1 MSNYIIDS
9 KKYNH
14 IIMSFNNRTFKDNR
28 TGEVV
33 RVIDSFE
40 NIAIL
45 ENKTKIDTRR
55 LMDTNHFTEQVDP
68 ASFFNNQNAY
78 DSLFEKIKTIP
89 SENIPDENGEVR
101 PNVSIDTNYR
111 PTDDDSAVIY
121 GSIDDEKEELARK
134 YGINPD
140 NTQSVA
146 RQNEAFA
153 KILEDSDELDEL
165 PTIPEPRQIVNDEP
179 PVQRVEIDRDNGK
192 VVVNGKNSEPVYSK
206 PKEDPIY
213 TMFRGVKRSV
223 EFSLDLKLENKIPR
237 LDFIE
242 MMEDSYEKSII
253 DFLADEFMRELL
265 KDPKSL
271 KESIKAKI
279 KDMVYGKPKRAVAK
293 KPVAKTVAKTVTKRP
308 VVKKNITEHTIEELA
323 NNMQGNRNSPISKI
337 VKKETEQ
344 Q

>member
-1 MSNYIIDS
+1 MSL
-9 KKYNH
+9 
-14 IIMSFNNRTFKDNR
+14 NNRTFKDNT
-28 TGEVV
+28 TGEILKVV
-33 RVIDSFE
+33 DSFE
-40 NIAIL
+40 NIAYL

-55 LMDTNHFTEQVDP
+55 LVDPNYFTEQVDP
-68 ASFFNNQNAY
+68 TSFFNNQNAY

-101 PNVSIDTNYR
+101 PNISIDNTYR
-111 PTDDDSAVIY
+111 PDDDDSAIIY
-121 GSIDDEKEELARK
+121 GSIDDEREELARK
-134 YGINPD
+134 YGVNLD
-140 NTQSVA
+140 NNQSITK
-146 RQNEAFA
+146 QNEAFA

-165 PTIPEPRQIVNDEP
+165 PTVPAPKQVINDEP
-179 PVQRVEIDRDNGK
+179 PVQRVEIDRDNGT
-192 VVVNGKNSEPVYSK
+192 VIVNGQDTEPVYSK

-223 EFSLDLKLENKIPR
+223 EFSIDLKLENKIPR

-265 KDPKSL
+265 KDPKAL
-271 KESIKAKI
+271 KESIKSKK
-279 KDMVYGKPKRAVAK
+279 KDMVYGKPKRVVAK
-293 KPVAKTVAKTVTKRP
+293 KPVAKKPVAKTVTKRP

-323 NNMQGNRNSPISKI
+323 NNMPGNRNTPISKI

>member
-1 MSNYIIDS
+1 MSL
-9 KKYNH
+9 
-14 IIMSFNNRTFKDNR
+14 NNRTFKDNT
-28 TGEVV
+28 TGEILKLV
-33 RVIDSFE
+33 DSFE
-40 NIAIL
+40 NIAYL

-55 LMDTNHFTEQVDP
+55 LVDPNYFTEQVDP
-68 ASFFNNQNAY
+68 TSFFNNQNAY

-101 PNVSIDTNYR
+101 PNLSIDNTYR
-111 PTDDDSAVIY
+111 PADDDSAVIY
-121 GSIDDEKEELARK
+121 GSIDDEREELARK
-134 YGINPD
+134 YGVNLD
-140 NTQSVA
+140 NNQSITK
-146 RQNEAFA
+146 QNEAFA

-165 PTIPEPRQIVNDEP
+165 PTVPAPKQVINDEP
-179 PVQRVEIDRDNGK
+179 PVQRVEIDRDNGT
-192 VVVNGKNSEPVYSK
+192 VIVNGQDTEPVYSK

-223 EFSLDLKLENKIPR
+223 EFSIDLKLENKIPR

-265 KDPKSL
+265 KDPKAL
-271 KESIKAKI
+271 KESIKSKI
-279 KDMVYGKPKRAVAK
+279 KDMVYGKPKRVVAK
-293 KPVAKTVAKTVTKRP
+293 KPVAKKPVAKTVTKRP

-323 NNMQGNRNSPISKI
+323 NNMPGNRNTPISKI

>member
-1 MSNYIIDS
+1 
-9 KKYNH
+9 
-14 IIMSFNNRTFKDNR
+14 
-28 TGEVV
+28 
-33 RVIDSFE
+33 
-40 NIAIL
+40 
-45 ENKTKIDTRR
+45 
-55 LMDTNHFTEQVDP
+55 MDPT
-68 ASFFNNQNAY
+68 SFFNNQNAY

-101 PNVSIDTNYR
+101 PNISIDNTYR
-111 PTDDDSAVIY
+111 PDDDDSAVIY
-121 GSIDDEKEELARK
+121 GSIDDEREELARK
-134 YGINPD
+134 YGVNLD
-140 NTQSVA
+140 NNQSITK
-146 RQNEAFA
+146 QNEAFA

-165 PTIPEPRQIVNDEP
+165 PTVPAPKQVINDEP
-179 PVQRVEIDRDNGK
+179 PVQRVEIDRDNGT
-192 VVVNGKNSEPVYSK
+192 VIVNGQDTEPVYSK

-223 EFSLDLKLENKIPR
+223 EFSIDLKLENKIPR

-265 KDPKSL
+265 KDPKAL
-271 KESIKAKI
+271 KESIKSKI
-279 KDMVYGKPKRAVAK
+279 KDMVYGKPKRVVAK
-293 KPVAKTVAKTVTKRP
+293 KPVAKKPVAKTVTKRP

-323 NNMQGNRNSPISKI
+323 NNMPGNRNTPISKI

>member
-1 MSNYIIDS
+1 MSL
-9 KKYNH
+9 
-14 IIMSFNNRTFKDNR
+14 NNRTFKDNT
-28 TGEVV
+28 TGEILKVV
-33 RVIDSFE
+33 DSFE
-40 NIAIL
+40 NIAYL

-55 LMDTNHFTEQVDP
+55 LVDPNYFTEQVDP
-68 ASFFNNQNAY
+68 TSFFNNQNAY

-101 PNVSIDTNYR
+101 PNISIDNTYR
-111 PTDDDSAVIY
+111 PDDDDSAVIY
-121 GSIDDEKEELARK
+121 GSIDDEREELARK
-134 YGINPD
+134 YGVNLD
-140 NTQSVA
+140 NNQSIIK
-146 RQNEAFA
+146 QNEAFA

-165 PTIPEPRQIVNDEP
+165 PTVPAPKQVINDEP
-179 PVQRVEIDRDNGK
+179 PVQRVEIDRDNGT
-192 VVVNGKNSEPVYSK
+192 VIVNGQDTEPVYSK

-223 EFSLDLKLENKIPR
+223 EFSIDLKLENKIPR

-265 KDPKSL
+265 KDPKAL
-271 KESIKAKI
+271 KESIKSKI
-279 KDMVYGKPKRAVAK
+279 KDMVYGKPKRVVAKKPVAK
-293 KPVAKTVAKTVTKRP
+293 KPVAKTVTKRP
-308 VVKKNITEHTIEELA
+308 IVKKNITEHTIEELA
-323 NNMQGNRNSPISKI
+323 NNMPGNRNTPISKI

>member
-1 MSNYIIDS
+1 
-9 KKYNH
+9 
-14 IIMSFNNRTFKDNR
+14 MSFNNRTFKDNR

-33 RVIDSFE
+33 KVIDSFE

-55 LMDTNHFTEQVDP
+55 LMDPNHFTEQVDP
-68 ASFFNNQNAY
+68 TAFFNTQNAY
-78 DSLFEKIKTIP
+78 NDLFEKIKTIP
-89 SENIPDENGEVR
+89 SENIPDENGEIR
-101 PNVSIDTNYR
+101 PNVTIDNNYR

-134 YGINPD
+134 YGVSLD
-140 NTQSVA
+140 NNQSVA

-153 KILEDSDELDEL
+153 KILEDSEELDEL

-179 PVQRVEIDRDNGK
+179 PIQRVEIDRDNGS
-192 VVVNGKNSEPVYSK
+192 VEVNGTRSEPVYTK

-253 DFLADEFMRELL
+253 DFLAEEFMRELL
-265 KDPKSL
+265 KDPKTL
-271 KESIKAKI
+271 KERIKVKI
-279 KDMVYGKPKRAVAK
+279 KEMVYDKPTPKRAVTK
-293 KPVAKTVAKTVTKRP
+293 KPVSKPVAKPVAKRTTQ
-308 VVKKNITEHTIEELA
+308 KKDISETPTD
-323 NNMQGNRNSPISKI
+323 NMPGHRNTPAAPKKTRT
-337 VKKETEQ
+337 KKETEQ

>member
-1 MSNYIIDS
+1 
-9 KKYNH
+9 
-14 IIMSFNNRTFKDNR
+14 MSFNNRTFKDNR

-33 RVIDSFE
+33 KVIDSFE

-55 LMDTNHFTEQVDP
+55 LMDPNHFTEQVDP
-68 ASFFNNQNAY
+68 ASFFNTQNAY

-89 SENIPDENGEVR
+89 TDRIPDDNGEIR
-101 PNVSIDTNYR
+101 PNVSVDNNYR
-111 PTDDDSAVIY
+111 PTEDDSAVIY
-121 GSIDDEKEELARK
+121 GTIDDEKEELARK
-134 YGINPD
+134 YGVSMD

-153 KILEDSDELDEL
+153 KILEDSEELDEL

-179 PVQRVEIDRDNGK
+179 PIQRVEIDRDNGT
-192 VVVNGKNSEPVYSK
+192 VALNGQNSEPVYTK

-223 EFSLDLKLENKIPR
+223 EFSIDLKLENKIPR

-253 DFLADEFMRELL
+253 DFLADEFMAELL

-271 KESIKAKI
+271 KESIKSKI
-279 KDMVYGKPKRAVAK
+279 REMVYKKSVAK
-293 KPVAKTVAKTVTKRP
+293 KPVAKKPVAKKPVAKPVAKRTTP
-308 VVKKNITEHTIEELA
+308 KKDILETPTENISEHINPTPA
-323 NNMQGNRNSPISKI
+323 PKRTRT
-337 VKKETEQ
+337 KKETEQ

>member
-1 MSNYIIDS
+1 
-9 KKYNH
+9 
-14 IIMSFNNRTFKDNR
+14 MSFNNRTFKDNR

-33 RVIDSFE
+33 KVIDSFE

-55 LMDTNHFTEQVDP
+55 LMDPNHFTEQVDP
-68 ASFFNNQNAY
+68 STFFDTQNAY
-78 DSLFEKIKTIP
+78 NDLFEKIKTIP
-89 SENIPDENGEVR
+89 TDKIPDENGEIR
-101 PNVSIDTNYR
+101 TNVNIDNSYR
-111 PTDDDSAVIY
+111 PPVEDDSAVIY

-134 YGINPD
+134 YGINMD
-140 NTQSVA
+140 TQSVA

-153 KILEDSDELDEL
+153 KILEDSEELDEL
-165 PTIPEPRQIVNDEP
+165 PKTPAPRQIVNDEP
-179 PVQRVEIDRDNGK
+179 PIQRVEIDRDNGT
-192 VVVNGKNSEPVYSK
+192 VIVNGTEEEPVYTK

-265 KDPKSL
+265 KDPKNL
-271 KESIKAKI
+271 KESIKSKI
-279 KDMVYGKPKRAVAK
+279 KEMVYGKPAPKRTVAK
-293 KPVAKTVAKTVTKRP
+293 KPVAKKPVAKPVAKRTTP
-308 VVKKNITEHTIEELA
+308 KKDLTNPPAAGKTRT
-323 NNMQGNRNSPISKI
+323 
-337 VKKETEQ
+337 KKETEHND
-344 Q
+344 

>member
-1 MSNYIIDS
+1 
-9 KKYNH
+9 
-14 IIMSFNNRTFKDNR
+14 MSFNNRTFKDNR

-33 RVIDSFE
+33 KVIDSFE

-55 LMDTNHFTEQVDP
+55 LMDPNHFTEQVDP
-68 ASFFNNQNAY
+68 SSFFNTQGAY

-89 SENIPDENGEVR
+89 SENIPDENGEIR
-101 PNVSIDTNYR
+101 PNVSIDNNYR
-111 PTDDDSAVIY
+111 PTEDDSAVIY
-121 GSIDDEKEELARK
+121 GTVDDEKEELARK
-134 YGINPD
+134 YGVSMD
-140 NTQSVA
+140 NNQSVA

-153 KILEDSDELDEL
+153 KILEDSEELNEL
-165 PTIPEPRQIVNDEP
+165 PQVPTPSPIVNDEP
-179 PVQRVEIDRDNGK
+179 PIQRVEIDRDNGT
-192 VVVNGKNSEPVYSK
+192 VVVNGSQQQNSEPVYTK

-223 EFSLDLKLENKIPR
+223 EFNIDLKLENKIPR

-253 DFLADEFMRELL
+253 DFLADEFMAELL

-271 KESIKAKI
+271 KESIKSKI
-279 KDMVYGKPKRAVAK
+279 REMVYGKPVAKRAVAK
-293 KPVAKTVAKTVTKRP
+293 KPVAKKPVAKPVAKRMTP
-308 VVKKNITEHTIEELA
+308 KKDISETPTDNIPTAPKKT
-323 NNMQGNRNSPISKI
+323 RT
-337 VKKETEQ
+337 KKETEQ

>member
-1 MSNYIIDS
+1 MNL
-9 KKYNH
+9 
-14 IIMSFNNRTFKDNR
+14 NNKIFKDNR
-28 TGEVV
+28 TGEVLK
-33 RVIDSFE
+33 VIDSFE

-45 ENKTKIDTRR
+45 ENKTKIDARR
-55 LMDTNHFTEQVDP
+55 LMDPNHFTEQVDP
-68 ASFFNNQNAY
+68 TSFFNNQNAY

-101 PNVSIDTNYR
+101 PNISIDNTYR
-111 PTDDDSAVIY
+111 PDDDDSAVIY
-121 GSIDDEKEELARK
+121 GSIDDEREELARK
-134 YGINPD
+134 YGVNLD
-140 NTQSVA
+140 NNQSIIK
-146 RQNEAFA
+146 QNEAFA

-165 PTIPEPRQIVNDEP
+165 PTVPAPKQVINDEP
-179 PVQRVEIDRDNGK
+179 PVQRVEIDRDNGT
-192 VVVNGKNSEPVYSK
+192 VIVNGQDTEPVYSK

-223 EFSLDLKLENKIPR
+223 EFSIDLKLENKIPR

-265 KDPKSL
+265 KDPKAL
-271 KESIKAKI
+271 KESIKSKI
-279 KDMVYGKPKRAVAK
+279 KDMVYGKPKRVVAK
-293 KPVAKTVAKTVTKRP
+293 KPVAKKPVAKTVTKRP

-323 NNMQGNRNSPISKI
+323 NNMPGNRNTPISKI

>member
-1 MSNYIIDS
+1 MSL
-9 KKYNH
+9 
-14 IIMSFNNRTFKDNR
+14 NNRTFKDNT
-28 TGEVV
+28 TGEILKVV
-33 RVIDSFE
+33 DSFE
-40 NIAIL
+40 NIAYL

-55 LMDTNHFTEQVDP
+55 LVDPNYFTEQVDP
-68 ASFFNNQNAY
+68 TSFFNNQNAY

-101 PNVSIDTNYR
+101 PNISIDNTYR
-111 PTDDDSAVIY
+111 PDDDDSAVIY
-121 GSIDDEKEELARK
+121 GSIDDEREELARK
-134 YGINPD
+134 YGVNLD
-140 NTQSVA
+140 NNQSITK
-146 RQNEAFA
+146 QNEAFA

-165 PTIPEPRQIVNDEP
+165 PTVPAPKQVINDEP
-179 PVQRVEIDRDNGK
+179 PVQRVEIDRDNGT
-192 VVVNGKNSEPVYSK
+192 VIVNGQDTEPVYSK

-223 EFSLDLKLENKIPR
+223 EFSIDLKLENKIPR

-265 KDPKSL
+265 KDPKAL
-271 KESIKAKI
+271 KESIKSKI
-279 KDMVYGKPKRAVAK
+279 KDMVYGKPKRVVAK
-293 KPVAKTVAKTVTKRP
+293 KPVAKKPVAKTVTKRP
-308 VVKKNITEHTIEELA
+308 VVKKNITEHTIEVLA
-323 NNMQGNRNSPISKI
+323 NNMPGNRNTPISKI

>member
-1 MSNYIIDS
+1 MSL
-9 KKYNH
+9 
-14 IIMSFNNRTFKDNR
+14 NNRTFKDNT
-28 TGEVV
+28 TGEILKVV
-33 RVIDSFE
+33 DSFE
-40 NIAIL
+40 NIAYL

-55 LMDTNHFTEQVDP
+55 LVDPNYFTEQVDP
-68 ASFFNNQNAY
+68 TSFFNNQNAY

-101 PNVSIDTNYR
+101 PNISIDNTYR
-111 PTDDDSAVIY
+111 PDDDDSAVIY
-121 GSIDDEKEELARK
+121 GSIDDEREELARK
-134 YGINPD
+134 YGVNLD
-140 NTQSVA
+140 NNQSITK
-146 RQNEAFA
+146 QNEAFA

-165 PTIPEPRQIVNDEP
+165 PTVPAPKQVINDEP
-179 PVQRVEIDRDNGK
+179 PVQRVEIDRDNGT
-192 VVVNGKNSEPVYSK
+192 VIVNGQDTEPVYSK

-223 EFSLDLKLENKIPR
+223 EFSIDLKLENKIPR

-265 KDPKSL
+265 KDPKAL
-271 KESIKAKI
+271 KESIKSKI
-279 KDMVYGKPKRAVAK
+279 KDMVYGKPKRVVAK
-293 KPVAKTVAKTVTKRP
+293 KPVAKKPVAKTVTKRP

-323 NNMQGNRNSPISKI
+323 NNMPGNRNTPISKI

-344 Q
+344 QW

>member
-1 MSNYIIDS
+1 
-9 KKYNH
+9 
-14 IIMSFNNRTFKDNR
+14 MSFNNRTFKDNR

-33 RVIDSFE
+33 KVIDSFE

-101 PNVSIDTNYR
+101 PKVSIDTNYR
-111 PTDDDSAVIY
+111 PTDNDSAVIY

-165 PTIPEPRQIVNDEP
+165 PIIPEPRQIVNDEP
-179 PVQRVEIDRDNGK
+179 PVQRVEIDRDNGT
-192 VVVNGKNSEPVYSK
+192 VVVNGTKQQNSEPVYSK

-253 DFLADEFMRELL
+253 DFLADEFTRELL

-293 KPVAKTVAKTVTKRP
+293 KPT
-308 VVKKNITEHTIEELA
+308 VKKPILKKTITEKTIEELA
-323 NNMQGNRNSPISKI
+323 NSMSDHRNPPTPTKKVR
-337 VKKETEQ
+337 VKKEAEQ

>member
-1 MSNYIIDS
+1 MNL
-9 KKYNH
+9 
-14 IIMSFNNRTFKDNR
+14 NNKIFKDNR
-28 TGEVV
+28 TGEVLK
-33 RVIDSFE
+33 VIDSFE

-45 ENKTKIDTRR
+45 ENKTKIDARR
-55 LMDTNHFTEQVDP
+55 LMDPNHFTEQVDP
-68 ASFFNNQNAY
+68 TSFFNNQNAY

-101 PNVSIDTNYR
+101 PKVSIDTNYR

-153 KILEDSDELDEL
+153 KILEDSDELNEL
-165 PTIPEPRQIVNDEP
+165 PTIAEPRQIVNDEP
-179 PVQRVEIDRDNGK
+179 PVQRVEIDRDNGT
-192 VVVNGKNSEPVYSK
+192 VVINGAKKTKEEPVYIK

-265 KDPKSL
+265 KDPNSL

-279 KDMVYGKPKRAVAK
+279 KDMVYKPKKTVAK
-293 KPVAKTVAKTVTKRP
+293 KPI
-308 VVKKNITEHTIEELA
+308 VKKPILKKTITEKTIEELA
-323 NNMQGNRNSPISKI
+323 NSMPVHRNPPTPTKKVR

>member
-1 MSNYIIDS
+1 MSL
-9 KKYNH
+9 
-14 IIMSFNNRTFKDNR
+14 NNRTFKDNR
-28 TGEVV
+28 TGEVLK
-33 RVIDSFE
+33 VIDSFE

-55 LMDTNHFTEQVDP
+55 LTDPNYFTEQVDP

-89 SENIPDENGEVR
+89 SENIPDDNGEIR
-101 PNVSIDTNYR
+101 PNVSIDNSYR
-111 PTDDDSAVIY
+111 PPVEDDSAIIY
-121 GSIDDEKEELARK
+121 GSVDDEKEELARK
-134 YGINPD
+134 YGVSMD

-153 KILEDSDELDEL
+153 KILEDSEELDEL
-165 PTIPEPRQIVNDEP
+165 PTAPAPRQIVNDEP
-179 PVQRVEIDRDNGK
+179 PVQRVEIDRDNGT
-192 VVVNGKNSEPVYSK
+192 VIINGQDTEPVYSK

-271 KESIKAKI
+271 KESIKSKI
-279 KDMVYGKPKRAVAK
+279 KDMVYGKPKKPVAK
-293 KPVAKTVAKTVTKRP
+293 RSTSKTPVAKTVAKRP
-308 VVKKNITEHTIEELA
+308 VVKKKIVEKTIEELA
-323 NNMQGNRNSPISKI
+323 NNMPGHRNPPNPPS
-337 VKKETEQ
+337 VKKTIKKEAEQ

>member
-1 MSNYIIDS
+1 
-9 KKYNH
+9 
-14 IIMSFNNRTFKDNR
+14 MSFNNRTFKDNR

-33 RVIDSFE
+33 KVIDSFE

-55 LMDTNHFTEQVDP
+55 LMDPNHFTEQVDP
-68 ASFFNNQNAY
+68 ASFFNTQNAY

-89 SENIPDENGEVR
+89 SENIPDDNGEIR
-101 PNVSIDTNYR
+101 PNVSIDNSYR
-111 PTDDDSAVIY
+111 PPVEDDSAIIY
-121 GSIDDEKEELARK
+121 GSVEDEKEELARK
-134 YGINPD
+134 YGVSID
-140 NTQSVA
+140 NNQSVA

-153 KILEDSDELDEL
+153 KILEDSEELDEL
-165 PTIPEPRQIVNDEP
+165 PQIPTPRQIVNDEP
-179 PVQRVEIDRDNGK
+179 PIQRVEIDRDNGT
-192 VVVNGKNSEPVYSK
+192 VAVNGQNSEPVYTK

-253 DFLADEFMRELL
+253 DFLADEFMSELF

-271 KESIKAKI
+271 KESIKVKI
-279 KDMVYGKPKRAVAK
+279 KDMVYGKPAAKRTVAK
-293 KPVAKTVAKTVTKRP
+293 KPVAKKPVAKP
-308 VVKKNITEHTIEELA
+308 VVKRTTPKKD
-323 NNMQGNRNSPISKI
+323 ISETPAPVAPKKTR

>member
-1 MSNYIIDS
+1 
-9 KKYNH
+9 
-14 IIMSFNNRTFKDNR
+14 MSFNNRTFKDNR

-33 RVIDSFE
+33 KVIDSFE

-55 LMDTNHFTEQVDP
+55 LMDPNHFTEQVDP
-68 ASFFNNQNAY
+68 ASFFNTQNAY

-89 SENIPDENGEVR
+89 TDRIPDDNGEIR
-101 PNVSIDTNYR
+101 PNVSVDNNYR
-111 PTDDDSAVIY
+111 PTEDDSAVIY
-121 GSIDDEKEELARK
+121 GTIDDEREELARK
-134 YGINPD
+134 YGVSMD

-153 KILEDSDELDEL
+153 KILEDSEELDEL

-179 PVQRVEIDRDNGK
+179 PIQRVEIDRDNGT
-192 VVVNGKNSEPVYSK
+192 VALNGQNSEPVYTK

-223 EFSLDLKLENKIPR
+223 EFSIDLKLENKIPR

-253 DFLADEFMRELL
+253 DFLADEFMAELL

-271 KESIKAKI
+271 KESIKSKI
-279 KDMVYGKPKRAVAK
+279 REMVYKKSVAK
-293 KPVAKTVAKTVTKRP
+293 KPVAKKP
-308 VVKKNITEHTIEELA
+308 VVKKPVVKPVAKPVAKRTTPKKDILETPTENISEHINPTPA
-323 NNMQGNRNSPISKI
+323 PKRTRT
-337 VKKETEQ
+337 KKETEQ

>member
-1 MSNYIIDS
+1 
-9 KKYNH
+9 
-14 IIMSFNNRTFKDNR
+14 MSFNNRTFKDNR

-33 RVIDSFE
+33 KVIDSFE

-55 LMDTNHFTEQVDP
+55 LMDPNHFTEQVDP
-68 ASFFNNQNAY
+68 SAFFNTQNAY
-78 DSLFEKIKTIP
+78 NDLFEKIKTIP

-101 PNVSIDTNYR
+101 PNVNIDNNYR
-111 PTDDDSAVIY
+111 PPVEDDSAVIY

-153 KILEDSDELDEL
+153 KILEDSEELDEL
-165 PTIPEPRQIVNDEP
+165 PTIPEPRKIVNDEP
-179 PVQRVEIDRDNGK
+179 PVQRVEIDRDNGT
-192 VVVNGKNSEPVYSK
+192 VVVNGQNSEPVYTK

-253 DFLADEFMRELL
+253 DFLADEFMSELF

-271 KESIKAKI
+271 KESIKVKI
-279 KDMVYGKPKRAVAK
+279 KDMVYGKPVAKRSTTKKPVAK
-293 KPVAKTVAKTVTKRP
+293 KPVAKPVAKRTTPKTDISETPTDNMPGHRNP
-308 VVKKNITEHTIEELA
+308 PAAPKKT
-323 NNMQGNRNSPISKI
+323 R

>member
-1 MSNYIIDS
+1 MSL
-9 KKYNH
+9 
-14 IIMSFNNRTFKDNR
+14 NNRTFKDNT
-28 TGEVV
+28 TGEILKVV
-33 RVIDSFE
+33 DSFE
-40 NIAIL
+40 NIAYL

-55 LMDTNHFTEQVDP
+55 LVDPNYFTEQVDP
-68 ASFFNNQNAY
+68 TSFFNNQNAY

-101 PNVSIDTNYR
+101 PNISIDNTYR
-111 PTDDDSAVIY
+111 PDDDDSAVIY
-121 GSIDDEKEELARK
+121 GSIDDEREELARK
-134 YGINPD
+134 YGVNLD
-140 NTQSVA
+140 NNQSITK
-146 RQNEAFA
+146 QNEAFA

-165 PTIPEPRQIVNDEP
+165 PTVPAPKQVINDEP
-179 PVQRVEIDRDNGK
+179 PVQRVEIDRDNGT
-192 VVVNGKNSEPVYSK
+192 VIVNGQNTEPVYSK

-223 EFSLDLKLENKIPR
+223 EFSIDLKLENKIPR

-265 KDPKSL
+265 KDPKAL
-271 KESIKAKI
+271 KESIKSKI
-279 KDMVYGKPKRAVAK
+279 KDMVYGKPKRVVAK
-293 KPVAKTVAKTVTKRP
+293 KPVAKKPVAKTVTKRP

-323 NNMQGNRNSPISKI
+323 NNMPGNRNTPISKI

>member
-1 MSNYIIDS
+1 
-9 KKYNH
+9 
-14 IIMSFNNRTFKDNR
+14 MSFNNRTFKDNR

-33 RVIDSFE
+33 KVIDSFE

-55 LMDTNHFTEQVDP
+55 LMDPNHFTEQVDP
-68 ASFFNNQNAY
+68 SAFFNTQNAY
-78 DSLFEKIKTIP
+78 NDLFEKIKTIP
-89 SENIPDENGEVR
+89 SDRIPDDNGEIR
-101 PNVSIDTNYR
+101 PNVSIDNSYR
-111 PTDDDSAVIY
+111 PPVEDDSAIIY
-121 GSIDDEKEELARK
+121 GSVEDEKEELARK
-134 YGINPD
+134 YGLSMD

-153 KILEDSDELDEL
+153 RILEDSEELDEL
-165 PTIPEPRQIVNDEP
+165 PPVPAPRQIVNDEP
-179 PVQRVEIDRDNGK
+179 PIQRVEIDRDNGT
-192 VVVNGKNSEPVYSK
+192 VVVNGQNSEPVYTK

-253 DFLADEFMRELL
+253 DFLADEFMSELF

-271 KESIKAKI
+271 KESIKEKI
-279 KDMVYGKPKRAVAK
+279 KDMVYGKPVAKRAVVKKPTVKKPTA
-293 KPVAKTVAKTVTKRP
+293 KPVAKRTTPKKDISETPVQVAPKKTR
-308 VVKKNITEHTIEELA
+308 
-323 NNMQGNRNSPISKI
+323 

>member
-1 MSNYIIDS
+1 MSL
-9 KKYNH
+9 
-14 IIMSFNNRTFKDNR
+14 NNRTFKDNI
-28 TGEVV
+28 TGEILKVV
-33 RVIDSFE
+33 DSFE
-40 NIAIL
+40 NIAYL

-55 LMDTNHFTEQVDP
+55 LVDPNYFTEQVDP
-68 ASFFNNQNAY
+68 TSFFNNQNAY

-101 PNVSIDTNYR
+101 PNISIDNTYR
-111 PTDDDSAVIY
+111 PDDDDSAVIY
-121 GSIDDEKEELARK
+121 GSIDDEREELARK
-134 YGINPD
+134 YGVNLD
-140 NTQSVA
+140 NNQSVA
-146 RQNEAFA
+146 KQNEAFA
-153 KILEDSDELDEL
+153 RILEDSEELDEL
-165 PTIPEPRQIVNDEP
+165 PTVPATKQVINDEP
-179 PVQRVEIDRDNGK
+179 PVQRVEIDRDNGT
-192 VVVNGKNSEPVYSK
+192 VIVNGQDTEPVYSK

-271 KESIKAKI
+271 KESIKSKI
-279 KDMVYGKPKRAVAK
+279 KDMVYGKPKKPVAKRAVAK
-293 KPVAKTVAKTVTKRP
+293 KPVAKTVTKRP
-308 VVKKNITEHTIEELA
+308 VVKKNITEQTIEELA
-323 NNMQGNRNSPISKI
+323 NNMPGHRNPPNPPSVKKTI
-337 VKKETEQ
+337 KKETEQ

>member
-1 MSNYIIDS
+1 MNLSNRI
-9 KKYNH
+9 
-14 IIMSFNNRTFKDNR
+14 FKDNR
-28 TGEVV
+28 TGEVLK
-33 RVIDSFE
+33 VIDSFE

-45 ENKTKIDTRR
+45 ENKTKIDARR
-55 LMDTNHFTEQVDP
+55 LMDPNHFTEQVDP
-68 ASFFNNQNAY
+68 SSFFNNQNAY

-89 SENIPDENGEVR
+89 SDQIPDENGETK
-101 PNVSIDTNYR
+101 PIVSIDSTYR
-111 PTDDDSAVIY
+111 PPAEDDSAIIY
-121 GSIDDEKEELARK
+121 GSVEDEKEELARK
-134 YGINPD
+134 YGASIE
-140 NTQSVA
+140 NTQSFA
-146 RQNEAFA
+146 RQKEAFA
-153 KILEDSDELDEL
+153 KILEDSPEIDEL
-165 PTIPEPRQIVNDEP
+165 PPVPEPNREEQEV
-179 PVQRVEIDRDNGK
+179 VQRVEIDRDNGRAK
-192 VVVNGKNSEPVYSK
+192 EAAYEK

-253 DFLADEFMRELL
+253 DFLAEEFTNELL

-279 KDMVYGKPKRAVAK
+279 NEMVYSKSAPKKPAAR
-293 KPVAKTVAKTVTKRP
+293 KPVAKKTTAKPAAKRP
-308 VVKKNITEHTIEELA
+308 ATKKSVEE
-323 NNMQGNRNSPISKI
+323 SPIEGIKPATPKRTR

>member
-1 MSNYIIDS
+1 MNL
-9 KKYNH
+9 
-14 IIMSFNNRTFKDNR
+14 NNKIFKDNR
-28 TGEVV
+28 TGEVLK
-33 RVIDSFE
+33 VIDSFE

-45 ENKTKIDTRR
+45 ENKTKIDARR
-55 LMDTNHFTEQVDP
+55 LMDPNHFTEQVDP
-68 ASFFNNQNAY
+68 TAFFNTQNAY
-78 DSLFEKIKTIP
+78 NDLFEKIKTIP
-89 SENIPDENGEVR
+89 TNTIPDESGEIR
-101 PNVSIDTNYR
+101 PNVNIDNSYR
-111 PTDDDSAVIY
+111 PPVEDDSAIIY

-134 YGINPD
+134 YGVNID
-140 NTQSVA
+140 NNQSVA

-153 KILEDSDELDEL
+153 KILEDSEELDEL

-179 PVQRVEIDRDNGK
+179 PIQRVEIDRDNGTII
-192 VVVNGKNSEPVYSK
+192 VNGSEEQPVYTK

-271 KESIKAKI
+271 KESIKSKI
-279 KDMVYGKPKRAVAK
+279 KEMVYGKPAAKKPTPKKPVAK
-293 KPVAKTVAKTVTKRP
+293 KPVAKPVAKRTTP
-308 VVKKNITEHTIEELA
+308 KKDISETPTIEPKKT
-323 NNMQGNRNSPISKI
+323 RI
-337 VKKETEQ
+337 KKETEQ

>member
-1 MSNYIIDS
+1 MSL
-9 KKYNH
+9 
-14 IIMSFNNRTFKDNR
+14 NNRTFKDNT
-28 TGEVV
+28 TGEILKVV
-33 RVIDSFE
+33 DSFE
-40 NIAIL
+40 NIAYL

-55 LMDTNHFTEQVDP
+55 LVDPNYFTEQVDP
-68 ASFFNNQNAY
+68 TSFFNNQNAY

-101 PNVSIDTNYR
+101 PNISIDNTYR
-111 PTDDDSAVIY
+111 PDDDDSAVIY
-121 GSIDDEKEELARK
+121 GSIDDEREELARK
-134 YGINPD
+134 YGVNLD
-140 NTQSVA
+140 NNQSITK
-146 RQNEAFA
+146 QNEAFA

-165 PTIPEPRQIVNDEP
+165 PTVPAPKQVINDEP
-179 PVQRVEIDRDNGK
+179 PVQRVEIDRDNGT
-192 VVVNGKNSEPVYSK
+192 VIVNGQDTEPVYSK

-223 EFSLDLKLENKIPR
+223 EFSIDLKLENKIPR

-265 KDPKSL
+265 KDPKAL
-271 KESIKAKI
+271 KESIKSKI
-279 KDMVYGKPKRAVAK
+279 KDMVYGKPKRVVAK
-293 KPVAKTVAKTVTKRP
+293 KPVAKKPVAKTVTKRP

-323 NNMQGNRNSPISKI
+323 NNMPGNRNTPISKI

>member
-1 MSNYIIDS
+1 
-9 KKYNH
+9 
-14 IIMSFNNRTFKDNR
+14 MSFNNRTFKDNR

-33 RVIDSFE
+33 KVIDSFE

-55 LMDTNHFTEQVDP
+55 LMDPNHFTEQVDP
-68 ASFFNNQNAY
+68 SSFFNTQGAY

-89 SENIPDENGEVR
+89 SENIPDENGEIR
-101 PNVSIDTNYR
+101 PNVSIDNNYR
-111 PTDDDSAVIY
+111 PTEDDSAVIY
-121 GSIDDEKEELARK
+121 GTVDDEKEELARK
-134 YGINPD
+134 YGVSMD
-140 NTQSVA
+140 NNQSVA

-153 KILEDSDELDEL
+153 KILEDSEELNEL
-165 PTIPEPRQIVNDEP
+165 PQVPTPSPIVNDEP
-179 PVQRVEIDRDNGK
+179 PIQRVEIDRDNGT
-192 VVVNGKNSEPVYSK
+192 VVVNGSQQQNSEPVYTK

-223 EFSLDLKLENKIPR
+223 EFNIDLKLENKIPR

-253 DFLADEFMRELL
+253 DFLADEFMAELL

-271 KESIKAKI
+271 KESIKSKI
-279 KDMVYGKPKRAVAK
+279 REMVYEKPVAKRAVAK
-293 KPVAKTVAKTVTKRP
+293 KPVAKKPVAKPVAKRMTP
-308 VVKKNITEHTIEELA
+308 KKDISETPTENIPAAPKKTRT
-323 NNMQGNRNSPISKI
+323 
-337 VKKETEQ
+337 KKETEQ

>member
-1 MSNYIIDS
+1 V
-9 KKYNH
+9 
-14 IIMSFNNRTFKDNR
+14 
-28 TGEVV
+28 E
-33 RVIDSFE
+33 
-40 NIAIL
+40 
-45 ENKTKIDTRR
+45 
-55 LMDTNHFTEQVDP
+55 
-68 ASFFNNQNAY
+68 
-78 DSLFEKIKTIP
+78 
-89 SENIPDENGEVR
+89 
-101 PNVSIDTNYR
+101 
-111 PTDDDSAVIY
+111 DDSAVIY

-153 KILEDSDELDEL
+153 KILEDSEELDEL
-165 PTIPEPRQIVNDEP
+165 PTIPEPRKIVNDEP
-179 PVQRVEIDRDNGK
+179 PVQRVEIDRDNGT
-192 VVVNGKNSEPVYSK
+192 VVVNGQNSEPVYTK

-253 DFLADEFMRELL
+253 DFLADEFMSELF

-271 KESIKAKI
+271 KESIKVKI
-279 KDMVYGKPKRAVAK
+279 KDMVYGKPVAKRSTTKKPVAK
-293 KPVAKTVAKTVTKRP
+293 KPVAKPVAKRTTPKTDISETPTDNMPGHRNP
-308 VVKKNITEHTIEELA
+308 PAAPKKT
-323 NNMQGNRNSPISKI
+323 R

>member
-1 MSNYIIDS
+1 
-9 KKYNH
+9 
-14 IIMSFNNRTFKDNR
+14 MSFNNRTFKDNR

-33 RVIDSFE
+33 KVIDSFE

-55 LMDTNHFTEQVDP
+55 LMDPNHFTEQVDP
-68 ASFFNNQNAY
+68 TSFFNTQNAY

-89 SENIPDENGEVR
+89 TDRIPDDNGEIR
-101 PNVSIDTNYR
+101 PNVSVDNSYR
-111 PTDDDSAVIY
+111 PTEDDSAVIY
-121 GSIDDEKEELARK
+121 GTIDDEREELARK
-134 YGINPD
+134 YGVSMD

-153 KILEDSDELDEL
+153 RILEDSEELDEL

-179 PVQRVEIDRDNGK
+179 PIQRVEIDRDNGT
-192 VVVNGKNSEPVYSK
+192 VALNGQNSEPVYTK

-223 EFSLDLKLENKIPR
+223 EFSIDLKLENKIPR

-253 DFLADEFMRELL
+253 DFLADEFMAELL

-271 KESIKAKI
+271 KESIKSKI
-279 KDMVYGKPKRAVAK
+279 REMVYKKSVTKKPVAK
-293 KPVAKTVAKTVTKRP
+293 KPVAKKPVAKPVAKRTTP
-308 VVKKNITEHTIEELA
+308 KKDILETPTE
-323 NNMQGNRNSPISKI
+323 SISEHINPTPAPKRTRT
-337 VKKETEQ
+337 KKETEQ

>member
-1 MSNYIIDS
+1 
-9 KKYNH
+9 
-14 IIMSFNNRTFKDNR
+14 MSFNNRTFKDNR

-33 RVIDSFE
+33 KVIDSFE

-55 LMDTNHFTEQVDP
+55 LMDPNHFTEQVDP
-68 ASFFNNQNAY
+68 STFFNTQNAY

-89 SENIPDENGEVR
+89 SDRIPDDNGEVR
-101 PNVSIDTNYR
+101 PNVSIDNNYR
-111 PTDDDSAVIY
+111 PPVEDDSAIIY

-134 YGINPD
+134 YGVNID
-140 NTQSVA
+140 NNQSVA

-153 KILEDSDELDEL
+153 KILEDSEELDEL
-165 PTIPEPRQIVNDEP
+165 PAIPEPRQIVNDEP
-179 PVQRVEIDRDNGK
+179 PVQRVEIDRDNGT
-192 VVVNGKNSEPVYSK
+192 VVVNGQNSEPVYTK

-223 EFSLDLKLENKIPR
+223 EFSIDLKLENKIPR

-253 DFLADEFMRELL
+253 DFLADEFMSELF

-271 KESIKAKI
+271 KESIKLKI
-279 KDMVYGKPKRAVAK
+279 KEMVYGKPVAKRPATKKPVAK
-293 KPVAKTVAKTVTKRP
+293 KPVAKPVAKRTTPKTDISETTVEP
-308 VVKKNITEHTIEELA
+308 KKT
-323 NNMQGNRNSPISKI
+323 R